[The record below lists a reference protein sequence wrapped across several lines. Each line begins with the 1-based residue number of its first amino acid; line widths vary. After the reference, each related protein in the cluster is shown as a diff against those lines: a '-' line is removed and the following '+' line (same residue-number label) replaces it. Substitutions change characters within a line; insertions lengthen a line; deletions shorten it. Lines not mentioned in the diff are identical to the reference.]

1 MASDHTHTHHTPHT
15 QTHLEFKVK
24 VSKLKP
30 SQKTKK
36 VPLENVTRVPCV
48 KYLSPR
54 MNRKKTADNHR
65 HRQTDNR
72 QTEATTI
79 LEMQNLHFK

>member
-1 MASDHTHTHHTPHT
+1 MGAKNGTA
-15 QTHLEFKVK
+15 FKKVGQKRSKIDRGVK
-24 VSKLKP
+24 FENFE
-30 SQKTKK
+30 KTKK

-54 MNRKKTADNHR
+54 MNRKKMADNYTQQQ
-65 HRQTDNR
+65 QTTDT

>member
-1 MASDHTHTHHTPHT
+1 MKILKK
-15 QTHLEFKVK
+15 Q
-24 VSKLKP
+24 KLGI
-30 SQKTKK
+30 
-36 VPLENVTRVPCV
+36 LENVPRFPCV

-65 HRQTDNR
+65 HRQTTDTDNR